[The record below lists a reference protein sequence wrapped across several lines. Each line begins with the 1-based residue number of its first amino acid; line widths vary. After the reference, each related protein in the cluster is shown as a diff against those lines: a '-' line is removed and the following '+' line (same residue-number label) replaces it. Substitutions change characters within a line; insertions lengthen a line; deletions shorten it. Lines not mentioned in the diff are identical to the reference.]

1 MFGYS
6 IADICR
12 FIFMALLIIDCIALT
27 IMILMQESKDP
38 GLSGVIAGAGE
49 SYWGKIKG
57 RTLEGN
63 LVKFTTI
70 GLVVFLVLGLVLD
83 MNF

>member
-12 FIFMALLIIDCIALT
+12 FICMALFIVDAIVLT
-27 IMILMQESKDP
+27 IIVLMQESKEP

-49 SYWGKIKG
+49 SYWGRIKG

-63 LVKFTTI
+63 LVKFTTSGTI
-70 GLVVFLVLGLVLD
+70 VFMVLGLVLD

>member
-6 IADICR
+6 AADICR
-12 FIFMALLIIDCIALT
+12 IICMILLIIDSIALT
-27 IMILMQESKDP
+27 IMILMQESKEP
-38 GLSGVIAGAGE
+38 GLSGAIAGAGE

-63 LVKFTTI
+63 LVRFTTI
-70 GLVVFLVLGLVLD
+70 ATIVFMVLGLVLD
-83 MNF
+83 INF

>member
-12 FIFMALLIIDCIALT
+12 FICMALFIVDAVALT

-63 LVKFTTI
+63 LVRITTI
-70 GLVVFLVLGLVLD
+70 GTIVFMVLGLVLE